1 MCTCTLD
8 PAYLC
13 VSQRLNN
20 LYEFVLM
27 VVEVVMVRVMV
38 SVVVV
43 VVAVVAEEEVV
54 LLQGFVPVSLSVC
67 TVAKSLNDF
76 QHPSPMPIRRWKPA
90 HHGERTLC
98 D

>member
-1 MCTCTLD
+1 MYTCTLD
-8 PAYLC
+8 PACLC
-13 VSQRLNN
+13 VCDRDSISMF
-20 LYEFVLM
+20 EFVLM
-27 VVEVVMVRVMV
+27 VVEVVMV
-38 SVVVV
+38 SVV
-43 VVAVVAEEEVV
+43 VVAVAAEEEVV

-90 HHGERTLC
+90 HHGERTLS